1 MIPLE
6 IRATSLAAGPGDR
19 SEDSGSVAM
28 RNLSGKCSAVSSVLG
43 LGALIAVAGANADLD
58 AQAIQPAAPIQ
69 LHEGGV
75 APEEIPDAFRSRI
88 YRSPGEETPVPDVLV
103 LKNGQKIEAY
113 FLQAYTGRLVFYFKE
128 NARYFVREEIP
139 RSKVASV
146 LYEQYLEHDPTE
158 LRLIKRGRKQPV
170 RKKNVLAGKY
180 KGVQDRY
187 TTWFVVFHSETN
199 KPLPY
204 AEDATEYGTF
214 VIESYRTM
222 PSGYANKTWNMGRY
236 SLYAPKTVNN
246 EEWALELTQVT
257 HSERDRTDH
266 VSWFS
271 GSIQDDIL
279 IVQFSPRGGFRLAW
293 SNLSS
298 GAWTTLPQVEF
309 QPAGGSGGGSSDGG
323 HSPGRIRPGRGSGA
337 RVHLVSAPPTEA
349 PVRVQPYR
357 SMPRTSAPASVAPE
371 SAARAWVLGTSTTR
385 ATSLR
390 RAFLARRAKKP
401 GSRIDGWGRPNSLWD
416 R

>member
-1 MIPLE
+1 
-6 IRATSLAAGPGDR
+6 
-19 SEDSGSVAM
+19 M
-28 RNLSGKCSAVSSVLG
+28 RNLSSKCSAVSSVLG
-43 LGALIAVAGANADLD
+43 LGALIAVAGANTDLE
-58 AQAIQPAAPIQ
+58 AQAIQPSASIQ

-75 APEEIPDAFRSRI
+75 APEEIPDAFRSRV
-88 YRSPGEETPVPDVLV
+88 YRNPGEETPIPDVLV
-103 LKNGQKIEAY
+103 LKNGLKIEAY
-113 FLQAYTGRLVFYFKE
+113 FLQAYANRLVFYFKE
-128 NARYFVREEIP
+128 NGRSFVREEIP

-146 LYEQYLEHDPTE
+146 LYEQYVERDSSE
-158 LRLIKRGRKQPV
+158 ARLIKRSRKQPV

-187 TTWFVVFHSETN
+187 TMWDVVFHSETN

-214 VIESYRTM
+214 VIESHRTM
-222 PSGYANKTWNMGRY
+222 PSGYANETWNMGRY

-246 EEWALELTQVT
+246 EEWVLELTQVT

-298 GAWTTLPQVEF
+298 GAWTILPQVEF
-309 QPAGGSGGGSSDGG
+309 QPAGGSGRSPGGPSGGPSRDGSL
-323 HSPGRIRPGRGSGA
+323 SPGRIRPGLSGT
-337 RVHLVSAPPTEA
+337 RVHLVSATPTEA
-349 PVRVQPYR
+349 PIRVQPYR
-357 SMPRTSAPASVAPE
+357 SMPRTSAAASFAPE
-371 SAARAWVLGTSTTR
+371 SAARAWVEGVR
-385 ATSLR
+385 ATPTDSLR
-390 RAFLARRAKKP
+390 RVFLAARRTKKP
-401 GSRIDGWGRPNSLWD
+401 GSRINGWGPPNSHWD